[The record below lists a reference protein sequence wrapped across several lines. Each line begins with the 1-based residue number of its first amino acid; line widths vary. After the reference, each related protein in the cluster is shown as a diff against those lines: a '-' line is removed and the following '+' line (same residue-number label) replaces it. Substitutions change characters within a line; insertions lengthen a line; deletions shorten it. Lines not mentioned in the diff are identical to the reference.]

1 MGYGLST
8 FVLLTLFL
16 LLSPI
21 QVASPKISVWIS
33 FEPQVTSV
41 FFYDTILPV
50 VISANV
56 TNLGTTEF
64 TGGNLTCVI
73 DPPSGKYAMTLF
85 YIIPKLEPN
94 ESVVQKQAVQLQE
107 GGVYTVRVLWLE
119 TTQYGRIM
127 GSQLYGP
134 AFAAQSF
141 QGREVAIGIALT
153 VVGVIAAV
161 VVGLRRRQ

>member
-1 MGYGLST
+1 LST

-50 VISANV
+50 VISINV

-64 TGGNLTCVI
+64 AGGNLTCVI
-73 DPPSGKYAMTLF
+73 DPPSGKYTLTLLDT
-85 YIIPKLEPN
+85 IPKLEPG
-94 ESVVQKQAVQLQE
+94 ESVVQKHTVQLQE
-107 GGVYTVRVLWLE
+107 AGVYTVTVLWLE
-119 TTQYGRIM
+119 TAQYGRIM

-134 AFAAQSF
+134 AFAAQNF
-141 QGREVAIGIALT
+141 QGPEVAIGIALT
-153 VVGVIAAV
+153 VVAVIVTA
-161 VVGLRRRQ
+161 VVGLRKRK